1 MKKFALFVCFSATL
15 AGCGYDSSN
24 SASDTIRTGPS
35 STGVSA
41 YVWGNLPNESS
52 EAQVAA
58 SVFYEAD
65 KKALVGGDIIRAY
78 SESSAATLR
87 AFENLSG
94 DYAASID
101 VLNPAQGIRFAV
113 EHDPEVAREDRWYP
127 VDELLVDPGPGN
139 LVGYSAQ
146 LEFPAPLIVSSPTN
160 FTEYRTR
167 SDTITLVW
175 EPDSSANQIRLTALS
190 RCETIGYDV
199 DWGFERLIA
208 TNQDADWDSGTYSLP
223 VSDILAGT
231 SLNNAV
237 GLFGNLALIIASL
250 PIQLFSFT
258 LFDTFLPVSLS
269 DSSIERC
276 DLYLTLFREV
286 PGTLGPD
293 VSGGYAIAST
303 SQTIHIT
310 YDPL

>member
-1 MKKFALFVCFSATL
+1 MKKFALFVCFAATL
-15 AGCGYDSSN
+15 TGCGYDSSN
-24 SASDTIRTGPS
+24 SASDTIRTEPS

-41 YVWGNLPNESS
+41 YVWGNLPNEGS

-58 SVFYEAD
+58 SVFYDAD

-78 SESSAATLR
+78 SECSAATLR
-87 AFENLSG
+87 SIENLSG
-94 DYAASID
+94 DYVASLD
-101 VLNPAQGIRFAV
+101 VFNSAQGIHFAV

-146 LEFPAPLIVSSPTN
+146 LEFPTPLIVSSPTN
-160 FTEYRTR
+160 LTEYRNR
-167 SDTITLVW
+167 SDLINLIW

-199 DWGFERLIA
+199 DWGFERLLA
-208 TNQDADWDSGTYSLP
+208 TNQDVDWDSGTYSLP
-223 VSDILAGT
+223 ISDILARAN
-231 SLNNAV
+231 LNSAL
-237 GLFGNLALIIASL
+237 GLFENLALIITTL
-250 PIQLFSFT
+250 PINIFSFG
-258 LFDTFLPVSLS
+258 LFDPLNIPLS
-269 DSSIERC
+269 DSNIERC